1 MNMEHPEE
9 VIILDDDED
18 KDDDVINE
26 YEVDCVGYR
35 QPSI

>member
-18 KDDDVINE
+18 IDDDVINE
-26 YEVDCVGYR
+26 YEVDCVGHR